1 MPSQAPRSHAPL
13 APVADA
19 SGMGMPPE
27 ADQERYRADADAVR
41 AVLGGQ
47 RERFAELV
55 ERYQAAVYSVA
66 LGYLR
71 DAHRAEDLAQE
82 IFTAAFINLD
92 QLREPERFFPWLL
105 QCARNRTS
113 REVQRAA
120 ARPEQ
125 PLYAVLEPIAPGA
138 DQDLARAA
146 AVFALVEQ
154 LPEPYRET
162 LLLKYRQDLT
172 CKEIAARERVPIGT
186 ITSRLTR
193 ALAILR
199 TALGEEP

>member
-1 MPSQAPRSHAPL
+1 MPSEAPQHQDQA
-13 APVADA
+13 
-19 SGMGMPPE
+19 E
-27 ADQERYRADADAVR
+27 AHQGARYRADAE
-41 AVLGGQ
+41 AVLAVLSGQ
-47 RERFAELV
+47 RERFTELV

-66 LGYLR
+66 LGYVR

-82 IFTAAFINLD
+82 IFAGAFTNLA

-105 QCARNRTS
+105 QSARNRAS
-113 REVQRAA
+113 RESQRAS

-125 PLYAVLEPIAPGA
+125 ALADGLDPAAPGA
-138 DQDLARAA
+138 DPELARAA
-146 AVFALVEQ
+146 EVFALVEQ

-162 LLLKYRQDLT
+162 LLMKYRLGLS

-193 ALAILR
+193 ALAVLR
-199 TALGEEP
+199 SALGEGP